1 MTITL
6 RKAQIRDLDGVLKVE
21 EKSTPGLRYLGSV
34 FDEFSSDDRGEFSV
48 ALLDGE
54 IAGVG
59 KFTILPDN
67 SAWLEALR
75 VPPEHQGRG
84 VGKRFYE
91 RFFELAELKNIKVM
105 RMYTNVG
112 NATSKGLAE
121 RFGFTLAGTF
131 RGMGIPVLGSPQ
143 ETITGRFIPIHDATR
158 GGLLLCGCR
167 EQCDNFVI
175 MNRTFYEVSPALGAA
190 WAGEGKMYEEPGS
203 GSIVALGA
211 RFMPGQALHIAV
223 MAGDLESCLSFTY
236 SMAQKHGAPK
246 LQYMIPA
253 RDKERGRFLT
263 ENGFVPD
270 SYDCIVMER
279 RL

>member
-6 RKAQIRDLDGVLKVE
+6 RKARRNDLAGILKVE

-34 FDEFSSDDRGEFSV
+34 FDEFASDDRGELGV
-48 ALLDGE
+48 ALLDGQ
-54 IAGVG
+54 IVGVG
-59 KFTILPDN
+59 KFTILPDQ

-75 VPPEHQGRG
+75 VPPEYQGRG
-84 VGKRFYE
+84 IGKRFYE

-105 RMYTNVG
+105 RMYTNIG

-131 RGMGIPVLGSPQ
+131 HGMGIPVSGSPK
-143 ETITGRFIPIHDATR
+143 ETMARKFTPIRSAAR
-158 GGLLLCGCR
+158 GGVLLSRCR

-175 MNRTFYEVSPALGAA
+175 MNRTFYELSPTLGAT
-190 WAGEGKMYEEPGS
+190 WAAEGKMYEEPDS
-203 GSIVALGA
+203 GSIIALGA
-211 RFMPGQALHIAV
+211 RFMPEQALHIAV
-223 MAGDLESCLSFTY
+223 MTGDHESCLSFAH
-236 SMAQKHGAPK
+236 SMAKKYGVEK
-246 LQYMIPA
+246 LQYMIPS
-253 RDKERGRFLT
+253 RDKEKTRFLT